1 MHRAIN
7 GFTLAR
13 PTVYIGR
20 SASPV
25 ARRCSYPTIAT
36 ENLRLRAFGLADISA
51 LVATANGHHVADTA
65 LDLPSPFTAK
75 SAQQWINSHPA
86 AWVAGDSV
94 HWAVSVLTDDRFAG
108 YICLQNIDLEERQGE
123 LAFWIGAGRE
133 RVRHAIEATQAALA
147 FAFTT
152 LQLDRVRAFHLV
164 RNLLA
169 TRVLSSIGVQQ
180 EGPLEQGVHGSD
192 WYENVI
198 VRAISKSDWL
208 DSL

>member
-1 MHRAIN
+1 MHRAVN

-13 PTVYIGR
+13 PTVYISH

-25 ARRCSYPTIAT
+25 ARSSGYPTIAT

-86 AWVAGDSV
+86 AWDAGDSV
-94 HWAVSVLTDDRFAG
+94 HWAVSVLTDDRFVG

-123 LAFWIGAGRE
+123 LTFWIGPGME
-133 RVRHAIEATQAALA
+133 RVRHATEATQAALA

-152 LQLDRVRAFHLV
+152 LQLERVRAFHLA

-169 TRVLSSIGVQQ
+169 ARVLSRIGVQQ
-180 EGPLEQGVHGSD
+180 QAPLDQWVYGSD
-192 WYENVI
+192 WYQDVI
-198 VRAISKSDWL
+198 VREISKSDWL